1 MLELDPDE
9 LAENDGR
16 EGKPVYISYEGKIYD
31 VSQSKLWKTGTH
43 MKRHNSGNDLTVD
56 MGGAPHGPEVLERY
70 PQVGTLR
77 REATG
82 EIPRTNFLEPI
93 FERLPILR
101 RHPHP
106 MTVHF
111 PIAFMLSATFFTL
124 LYLATGAGSFETTA
138 FDCLGCGIVFTPLVM
153 LTGFISW
160 WVNYLA
166 KPMRTIN
173 IKIVTSILMLLVSV
187 TAFLWRAIMPDIITD
202 FRASSLIYLLLIL
215 SLSPMVVVIGWHGAK
230 LTFPIEKS

>member
-9 LAENDGR
+9 LAEKDGR
-16 EGKPVYISYEGKIYD
+16 EGKPVYIAYEGKIYD
-31 VSQSKLWKTGTH
+31 VSQSKFWKTGTH
-43 MKRHNSGNDLTVD
+43 MKRHNSGKDLTVD
-56 MGGAPHGPEVLERY
+56 IGGAPHGPEVLERY
-70 PQVGTLR
+70 SQVGILK
-77 REATG
+77 REAP
-82 EIPRTNFLEPI
+82 EESPRTNFLEPL
-93 FERLPILR
+93 FERYPFLR

-111 PIAFMLSATFFTL
+111 PIVFMLSATFFTL
-124 LYLATGAGSFETTA
+124 CYLVTGNPSFETTA
-138 FDCLGCGIVFTPLVM
+138 FNCLRGGLVFTPLVM

-166 KPMRTIN
+166 KPMRAVS
-173 IKIVTSILMLLVSV
+173 IKVVTSLIMFLVSF

-202 FRASSLIYLLLIL
+202 FSPSSLIYLLLIL

-230 LTFPIEKS
+230 LTFPVEKG